1 MSLIALC
8 IFGLQEISSE
18 DGGNYQ
24 SLYLYA

>member
-18 DGGNYQ
+18 DVGNYQ
-24 SLYLYA
+24 NL